1 MSTYPS
7 TFIPRLCGGTFY
19 NLLLKAKYEGVSARD
34 HYAGISDSVT
44 EVAVLYNLIRI
55 SYSKFLNGRLGCLDR
70 YSSYYKWCNKNS
82 LSPTYL
88 PFNEEKDN
96 NVVQPFRKT
105 MAVHYDIAL
114 SRTKSFIKKCLD
126 VNLENKGLKLA
137 TSIINLIKEDS
148 DLIGDKTFIY
158 QGRSISAS
166 DLVSLDSYDL
176 PALILAVWFYIVT
189 QIKDNT
195 IGSETVS
202 NGYLTTLWNATH
214 FVKVDGLEEI
224 EEYDD
229 STAVLD
235 YDDEPIAIPVKIKD
249 LSFEELMEYEEIISS
264 TFKGSSFNSVFT
276 EITHDQKID
285 IDYPT
290 QLHLYRLNARNGQ
303 FDMDALKSM
312 LYRNVGSYVYSRAK
326 IDNMTKAGYAGYV
339 EGQAARILKRL
350 SIQRIDFSDNAL
362 SEMLIYAF
370 LEESLNAPKL
380 MSRVEIDTELTHY
393 KSESDGVHLL
403 TIDDKAEPMYQFVFG
418 TSKINNDFTSA
429 IDDAFA
435 KIINVEANKENEIH
449 MVNNAVFDRFFD
461 EAQINK
467 LKDIILPAPGK
478 TEIPDTAYG
487 VFLGYSID
495 IPPSPDF
502 STKVNQKMDD
512 DLKANIQHII
522 DIIKENHLENHSFY
536 FYVLPFN
543 NAEVDK
549 KDIFEKIVEGDI
561 DLWAV

>member
-561 DLWAV
+561 DL

>member
-536 FYVLPFN
+536 FYVLPLN

-561 DLWAV
+561 DL